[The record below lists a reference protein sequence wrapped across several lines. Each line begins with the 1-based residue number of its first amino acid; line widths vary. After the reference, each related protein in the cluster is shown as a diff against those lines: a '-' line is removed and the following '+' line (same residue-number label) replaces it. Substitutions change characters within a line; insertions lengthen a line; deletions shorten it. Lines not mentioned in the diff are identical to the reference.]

1 VHKKHFCL
9 IRSLSGKSG
18 PTEAEK
24 ELVMKVVNGSL
35 EEIEKLIEELA
46 AKNKM

>member
-1 VHKKHFCL
+1 L